1 MPLSNQN
8 KQPRIKNNPT
18 TPKEAILKARD
29 LIVLAST
36 LSQSCDEQS
45 KLLDLLEIFREY
57 TEKGKLTTASNIITS
72 QITHLESATRK
83 IETQAKALTKAPLPI
98 NTPTTKSTYAAITKE
113 GEWNLVGKG
122 KTIRSSPIDKKIEI
136 TQRRLILIK
145 PEITNITSFS
155 PISIRNQINEAFQKT
170 GIKGP
175 VIAGVTLSLNRN
187 IIITTN
193 APFTSQLLL
202 EKKAIWSNLIKFERI
217 QKDQEWHKVIIHK
230 IPIKEFSGTRGMDL
244 ILEEIKTFNPEFKP
258 IGTPFWLTPSS
269 KRAHQREGAIVIA
282 FATKSEAE
290 LAIRKRLYIAGTST
304 RVEKFYESKPTTQC
318 QKCQG
323 FGHQDTHCRR
333 DPSCG
338 LCGGKHI
345 TSLAIELNIDLIM
358 IQEPWIIKN
367 GIDYSNSRSII
378 HSNFIQTL
386 PRFDSNFRPR
396 TLLYTSKTLQA
407 TINLAPDSPIDPD
420 IQIFNCQNGDKTFQ
434 IINIYNEADQ
444 AKEKGFTI
452 ERCLYDISITQET
465 ILLGDF
471 NAHHPWWDP
480 FSKKSGNADQLA
492 EWFEDQNLILLNEPG
507 ISTFYRTNLLNPSVL
522 DLTLASEGISPQ
534 IHNWQTLSDTG
545 SDHAGILFE
554 LKGKEDLNAL
564 NSESITRFNTKLA
577 NWENFESILKLE
589 SLYSPTFSILDSIT
603 STEEDSLNFLKE
615 RDNSHSIL
623 DQAASELT
631 RIIQKA
637 TERCIPK
644 VVSIKRAKPWWSP
657 ELKNLRKE
665 LGKAKQSIESNREN
679 PNLKE
684 EYRIAR
690 NKYFQAIK
698 TAKKDHW
705 NDFLEKEDT
714 QTVFK
719 AMTYTKDFQDQR
731 IPDIS
736 SESSFEGKCS
746 AFRST
751 LFPPPPTTLKPQW
764 VGYKQSKKWEWP
776 NLSQIELSNAC
787 SAKIQGKT
795 PGPDGITQEIITKA
809 YKAIPQIFFT
819 LFSKLLNLGYHP
831 KCWKQATGAILKKAS
846 KPDYSLPKAYR
857 VIALLNCLGK
867 ISERILAQRLG
878 YLAETTHLLHKSQ
891 IGGRQKK
898 SAIDAALLLTTEIER
913 NKQANKKTSIL
924 FMDIKGAFDHVS
936 KNRLLDICKKLRL
949 PTNLIS
955 WIASFL
961 QQRQL
966 KLSFNNQI
974 ESFKPISTGIP
985 QGSPIS
991 PILFLIYIRDLFLS
1005 NSIKFLSYIDDI
1017 ALITNSSTWKKN
1029 IKSLERATKQIY
1041 ELSSKNAI
1049 QFDLAKT
1056 ELMHFSSSK
1065 LTKNYPIKLPNSEI
1079 IIPQSLIRWL
1089 GIWFDPSLKFNQHVN
1104 IRITQAKGAF
1114 HRMARLANIEKGLSP
1129 KALRQLYIACVTS
1142 IADYASVIW
1151 WRGQAHFKDMMQSL
1165 QNLALRKILGVFKTA
1180 PIPPMEVEAGLK
1192 PSKIRLDSNI
1202 RQYAFRLAK
1211 LSPNHP
1217 INIEKASLIQYQ
1229 ANLDAISTPR
1239 RKRYKPTQL
1248 DKIKESINQDFNPSS
1263 LEKIIHFNFPPWKR
1277 ETPFRVNISNS
1288 SKEDAAILHNIVF
1301 KHRDKDTTY
1310 IYTDASSTEKGIGIG
1325 VGIVAIQSNN
1335 RILYQERSN
1344 IGTNQLVYNGELFG
1358 VTRAIEYASSIA
1370 YTGQKFKIYSDNQA
1384 GLYRLKTP
1392 SDHPG
1397 QANQIRAIKAAEV
1410 IRAKG
1415 AEISLNWVPGHTS
1428 VEGNE
1433 LADKLAKEA
1442 TTIQPTS
1449 NETSFGLL
1457 AVFMENRFQN
1467 QATKRNYSKYC

>member
-1 MPLSNQN
+1 M
-8 KQPRIKNNPT
+8 
-18 TPKEAILKARD
+18 
-29 LIVLAST
+29 
-36 LSQSCDEQS
+36 
-45 KLLDLLEIFREY
+45 
-57 TEKGKLTTASNIITS
+57 
-72 QITHLESATRK
+72 
-83 IETQAKALTKAPLPI
+83 
-98 NTPTTKSTYAAITKE
+98 
-113 GEWNLVGKG
+113 
-122 KTIRSSPIDKKIEI
+122 
-136 TQRRLILIK
+136 
-145 PEITNITSFS
+145 
-155 PISIRNQINEAFQKT
+155 
-170 GIKGP
+170 
-175 VIAGVTLSLNRN
+175 
-187 IIITTN
+187 
-193 APFTSQLLL
+193 
-202 EKKAIWSNLIKFERI
+202 
-217 QKDQEWHKVIIHK
+217 
-230 IPIKEFSGTRGMDL
+230 
-244 ILEEIKTFNPEFKP
+244 
-258 IGTPFWLTPSS
+258 
-269 KRAHQREGAIVIA
+269 
-282 FATKSEAE
+282 
-290 LAIRKRLYIAGTST
+290 
-304 RVEKFYESKPTTQC
+304 
-318 QKCQG
+318 
-323 FGHQDTHCRR
+323 
-333 DPSCG
+333 
-338 LCGGKHI
+338 
-345 TSLAIELNIDLIM
+345 
-358 IQEPWIIKN
+358 
-367 GIDYSNSRSII
+367 
-378 HSNFIQTL
+378 
-386 PRFDSNFRPR
+386 
-396 TLLYTSKTLQA
+396 
-407 TINLAPDSPIDPD
+407 
-420 IQIFNCQNGDKTFQ
+420 
-434 IINIYNEADQ
+434 
-444 AKEKGFTI
+444 
-452 ERCLYDISITQET
+452 
-465 ILLGDF
+465 
-471 NAHHPWWDP
+471 
-480 FSKKSGNADQLA
+480 
-492 EWFEDQNLILLNEPG
+492 
-507 ISTFYRTNLLNPSVL
+507 
-522 DLTLASEGISPQ
+522 
-534 IHNWQTLSDTG
+534 
-545 SDHAGILFE
+545 
-554 LKGKEDLNAL
+554 
-564 NSESITRFNTKLA
+564 
-577 NWENFESILKLE
+577 
-589 SLYSPTFSILDSIT
+589 
-603 STEEDSLNFLKE
+603 EEDSLNFLKE

-657 ELKNLRKE
+657 ELKDLRKE

-809 YKAIPQIFFT
+809 YKAIPEIFFT

-1089 GIWFDPSLKFNQHVN
+1089 GIC
-1104 IRITQAKGAF
+1104 
-1114 HRMARLANIEKGLSP
+1114 P

-1180 PIPPMEVEAGLK
+1180 PILPMEVEAGLK

-1310 IYTDASSTEKGIGIG
+1310 IYTDASSTEKGI
-1325 VGIVAIQSNN
+1325 
-1335 RILYQERSN
+1335 
-1344 IGTNQLVYNGELFG
+1344 VYNGELFG

-1457 AVFMENRFQN
+1457 GMTVKEYASDQWLDTLKQYELRSNQSPSTYSKLFPWKIGSKIKLPSGTTRNTASAFFQLKLGHGYIKSYLHRFKLTNNKCICSNIEAPQHLLISCPIYK
-1467 QATKRNYSKYC
+1467 TKRKEIFKKIPLSKNTIQFLLHTKIGIELAIKFINITKIATRAWHLARTLEQEVIEEGVVVEEERGEENEEEAVEEIREGFDLLTIS